1 MKTEKSNPEIAND
14 FDRTAQHLLKTIS
27 SFDENI
33 FNKVP
38 FEGSWTAGQVADHIA
53 KSLSGVTKALYGEVR
68 PTQRK
73 PDEHVDKL
81 RSIFLN
87 FKIKMQSPEFIL
99 PGEKPLE
106 KAAVYDRLK
115 EVTDTISK
123 ATKTLDLSFTSTI
136 PFPKSGELTRYEW
149 ISFSIFHTER
159 HIRQLKKIK
168 EHFDAITVN

>member
-1 MKTEKSNPEIAND
+1 MKSEKSNPQIAKD
-14 FDRTAQHLLKTIS
+14 FDQTAHDLLKTIS
-27 SFDENI
+27 SFNENI

-38 FEGSWTAGQVADHIA
+38 FEGSWTAAQVADHVA
-53 KSLSGVTKALYGEVR
+53 KSLAGAAKTLYGDVK

-73 PDEHVDKL
+73 PDEQVERL

-87 FKIKMQSPEFIL
+87 FEIKMQSPEFIL
-99 PGEKPLE
+99 PAIIPLE
-106 KAAVYDRLK
+106 KAAVYQRLK
-115 EVTDTISK
+115 EVTGTISK

-149 ISFSIFHTER
+149 VSFSIFHTQR

-168 EHFDAITVN
+168 EHFKAMAAK